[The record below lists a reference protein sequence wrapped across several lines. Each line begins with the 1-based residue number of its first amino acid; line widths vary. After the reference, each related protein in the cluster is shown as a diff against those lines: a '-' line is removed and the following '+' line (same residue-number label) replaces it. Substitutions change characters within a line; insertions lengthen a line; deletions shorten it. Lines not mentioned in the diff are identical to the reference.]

1 VFVHLGGDV
10 VVDAREVVAVLD
22 ARHLQ
27 RTAEARALLAKA
39 VGGNADHDP
48 PRAIVVTVRSVH
60 AAPVTAATVARRIEN
75 LGKSRTSRNG

>member
-1 VFVHLGGDV
+1 MFVHLGGDV

-39 VGGNADHDP
+39 TGGSTEHDP
-48 PRAIVVTVRSVH
+48 PRAIVVTVRGVP
-60 AAPVTAATVARRIEN
+60 AAPVTAATVVRRIEN
-75 LGKSRTSRNG
+75 LGKSRISRNG